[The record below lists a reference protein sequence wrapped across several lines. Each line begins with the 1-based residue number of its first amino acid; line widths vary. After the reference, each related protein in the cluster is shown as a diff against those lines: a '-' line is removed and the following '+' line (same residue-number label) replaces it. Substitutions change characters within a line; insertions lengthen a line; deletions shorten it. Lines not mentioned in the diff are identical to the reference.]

1 MKDIECTAFLK
12 EYLPKLRFRWPGFR
26 KVRGQVCKRLNR
38 RIGEL
43 GLSGL
48 PAYRR
53 LLRRHRLQDMN
64 RISKVD
70 FACTIGIGLYHPRN

>member
-12 EYLPKLRFRWPGFR
+12 EYLPKLLFRWPGFR

-38 RIGEL
+38 IEAL
-43 GLSGL
+43 DLSGL
-48 PAYRR
+48 PALWL
-53 LLRRHRLQDMN
+53 LLRRNRFQDMN